1 MRCIFVWMSAAWAGR
16 RRVGLGLVTMKIAH
30 CSVAFKDV
38 FHIPNAKCRRI
49 NFRKEMMDRSPIN
62 LLELVRSE
70 ESFRRKDISCRR
82 ASVLNVDGGSEIL
95 RYSLFGAADG
105 KCLEGKLGCNEVA
118 RLDGFVECTLSHG
131 VHVCI
136 LLEVEG
142 KQFVGDM
149 VVEVTVDVGVCN
161 ADRQVSDNER
171 HQSEDVRLWLVH
183 FQWHMCIACSFDYT
197 CVVRNSFHR

>member
-38 FHIPNAKCRRI
+38 FRIPNAKCLWI
-49 NFRKEMMDRSPIN
+49 NFRKEVMDRSPIN

-105 KCLEGKLGCNEVA
+105 NNGSKGNWDAMKLRDSMA
-118 RLDGFVECTLSHG
+118 SSSAL
-131 VHVCI
+131 
-136 LLEVEG
+136 
-142 KQFVGDM
+142 
-149 VVEVTVDVGVCN
+149 
-161 ADRQVSDNER
+161 
-171 HQSEDVRLWLVH
+171 
-183 FQWHMCIACSFDYT
+183 
-197 CVVRNSFHR
+197 